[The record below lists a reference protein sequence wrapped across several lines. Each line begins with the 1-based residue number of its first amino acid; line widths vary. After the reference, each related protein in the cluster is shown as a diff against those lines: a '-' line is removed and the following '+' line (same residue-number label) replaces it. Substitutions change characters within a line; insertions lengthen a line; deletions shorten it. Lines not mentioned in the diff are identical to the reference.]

1 MAETFAVMDA
11 LNQSQPTNFDVV
23 DAQMAY
29 QSDSTRVERAA
40 DDKLF
45 VRFFNKP
52 VRNEAKSMEAGRVIM
67 EDHVFVNVKIPGDK
81 NNDVMKDCTLQPEYI
96 QRFPVHY
103 ERFRKNQ
110 EQLVGTPINALPF
123 LTEAQVEEYRAMNI
137 RTVEQLAGLAD
148 VQAQTILGS
157 ISHKQQAQAWLDA
170 LKGVDRLRTEYEAE
184 KKVLAD
190 QMAAMQ
196 AQIAA
201 LTAKASA
208 PLQQAKK

>member
-184 KKVLAD
+184 KKVLAE

-201 LTAKASA
+201 LTKVPA